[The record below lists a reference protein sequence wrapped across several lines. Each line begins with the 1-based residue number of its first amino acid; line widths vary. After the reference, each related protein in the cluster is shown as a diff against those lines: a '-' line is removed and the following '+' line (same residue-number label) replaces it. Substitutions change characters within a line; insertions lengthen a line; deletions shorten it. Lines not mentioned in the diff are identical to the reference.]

1 MGTAWQV
8 ALSCVV
14 IFGLLLI
21 YWKENSINAYFAK
34 RWSFPNTDFADT
46 AFYPDHFLVKIA
58 AAESRWQYDK
68 VLALTKTDSYLVF
81 VMGKNHA
88 LAFEK
93 AAC

>member
-58 AAESRWQYDK
+58 AAESKWQYDK
-68 VLALTKTDSYLVF
+68 ILPWRRPGSTWFSSWGRTTP
-81 VMGKNHA
+81 
-88 LAFEK
+88 
-93 AAC
+93 

>member
-46 AFYPDHFLVKIA
+46 AFYPDHFLKGQSGQSIQNI
-58 AAESRWQYDK
+58 ER
-68 VLALTKTDSYLVF
+68 
-81 VMGKNHA
+81 
-88 LAFEK
+88 
-93 AAC
+93 